1 MTKKKEESKNPGTAP
16 DDEVIID
23 LDENGEEEEEPLLI
37 EYFSKDELV
46 EKIKELEKKQEEDK
60 KKIEEFQGWQKKYML
75 LQAEFENAQ
84 KRWSKERHNLRIEY
98 TASVLKKFLPLY
110 DSYKK
115 AVDTNPEDESIAQ
128 FYNQFLNIFKI
139 FEGAEPMKVNINDP
153 FDYHYHEALNS
164 IERDD
169 LPNNTIIDII
179 QEGWMLGKQVLRYA
193 KVITSRKAKPPEP
206 EPEPELKEE
215 KKDKDSETSEEENS
229 EINNS
234 ENDKPEEYI
243 S

>member
-1 MTKKKEESKNPGTAP
+1 
-16 DDEVIID
+16 
-23 LDENGEEEEEPLLI
+23 
-37 EYFSKDELV
+37 
-46 EKIKELEKKQEEDK
+46 
-60 KKIEEFQGWQKKYML
+60 
-75 LQAEFENAQ
+75 
-84 KRWSKERHNLRIEY
+84 
-98 TASVLKKFLPLY
+98 
-110 DSYKK
+110 
-115 AVDTNPEDESIAQ
+115 
-128 FYNQFLNIFKI
+128 
-139 FEGAEPMKVNINDP
+139 MKVNINDP

>member
-1 MTKKKEESKNPGTAP
+1 MTKKKEEKKNPGTDV

-23 LDENGEEEEEPLLI
+23 LDENGEEEPLLI

-46 EKIKELEKKQEEDK
+46 EKIKELEEELESNR
-60 KKIEEFQGWQKKYML
+60 KKIEEFQDWHKKYML

-84 KRWSKERHNLRIEY
+84 KRWSKERQDLRIEY

-115 AVDTNPEDESIAQ
+115 AVDTNPKDESIAQ
-128 FYNQFLNIFKI
+128 FYNQFLNIFKY

-169 LPNNTIIDII
+169 VPNNTIIDII
-179 QEGWMLGKQVLRYA
+179 QEGWMFGKHVLRYA
-193 KVITSRKAKPPEP
+193 KVITSRKPKPPEP
-206 EPEPELKEE
+206 EAEPEAIEGKKSEE
-215 KKDKDSETSEEENS
+215 KKITEEELAKNP
-229 EINNS
+229 NS
-234 ENDKPEEYI
+234 ENDKPDEYI